1 MDHPFVPFEVSHLS
15 ALAVT
20 FVTSLVL
27 VAIAQTWSNRRL
39 AATIRWVLAALLI
52 TNWLLWLAL
61 LYNMGWLSPAT
72 ILPAN
77 LCDWATIVVIIT
89 LIRPN
94 QRTYELAYFWG
105 FGGTLQ
111 ALLTPD
117 LAADFPDLRFL
128 IFFAL
133 HGGVI
138 ASVLVLTLGMRMRP
152 WLSSIPRVI
161 AWSLVYLVTAIVVN
175 AVFGTNFGYLMTKP
189 TQPSLLDFL
198 APWPYYIGE
207 MMLLGGGFIVLFY
220 SPFLIWDRLARNR
233 NASS

>member
-1 MDHPFVPFEVSHLS
+1 MDHPFVPFEASHLS

-27 VAIAQTWSNRRL
+27 VAIARTWSSRVL

-52 TNWLLWLAL
+52 ASLALWFAL
-61 LYNMGWLSPAT
+61 LYDMGWLSPAT

-89 LIRPN
+89 LVRPN
-94 QRTYELAYFWG
+94 QRTYELAYFWSL
-105 FGGTLQ
+105 GGTLQ

-117 LAADFPDLRFL
+117 LVDDFPDPRFL

-138 ASVLVLTLGMRMRP
+138 ASVLFLTFGLRMRP
-152 WLSSIPRVI
+152 WLSSIPHVI
-161 AWSLVYLVTAIVVN
+161 VWSLVYLAAAVAVN
-175 AVFGTNFGYLMTKP
+175 AFFGTNFGYLMTKP

-207 MMLLGGGFIVLFY
+207 MMLLGGAFIILLY
-220 SPFLIWDRLARNR
+220 SPFLIRDRLVRDRN
-233 NASS
+233 SSS